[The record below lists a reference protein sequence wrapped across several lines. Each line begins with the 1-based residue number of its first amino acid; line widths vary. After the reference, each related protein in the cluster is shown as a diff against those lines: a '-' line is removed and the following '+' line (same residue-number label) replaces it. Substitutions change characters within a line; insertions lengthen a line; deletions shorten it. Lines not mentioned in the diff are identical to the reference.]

1 MNAFS
6 NTRTK
11 SYEKSYC
18 QPSNG
23 GSSGATARKAEFD
36 HEHDSLG
43 EDSFVKTTPHQKV
56 KLPTV
61 RKQAPQ
67 DTPKGAQ
74 NQNGRG
80 GEN

>member
-23 GSSGATARKAEFD
+23 GSSGATRRKKEN
-36 HEHDSLG
+36 HEDSLG
-43 EDSFVKTTPHQKV
+43 KNYRPEPQTVGTA
-56 KLPTV
+56 TV

-74 NQNGRG
+74 KQDGRG